1 MDTYG
6 TLTMHPICTSLSGQ
20 RFRGDLGTK
29 MQAIIRQVL
38 YHLSNYHIYILIY
51 LFICPVLIIHVMT
64 MSRHLR
70 FSSSRHIFFAG
81 ESPSQLT
88 DIDVANRGL
97 FVEGIHF
104 CLVLIGPACD
114 PMIMWSVQTSK
125 RSFTAYI
132 SEGRTLLASSAAAWK
147 SSCESNDARLGTI
160 IMSLRFLN
168 T

>member
-1 MDTYG
+1 MISSPPYG
-6 TLTMHPICTSLSGQ
+6 YVRYSYHASHLYLPFWSKIPGRSGDKNASYYQ
-20 RFRGDLGTK
+20 TGS
-29 MQAIIRQVL
+29 IP
-38 YHLSNYHIYILIY
+38 
-51 LFICPVLIIHVMT
+51 FIKLLVIHVMT

-125 RSFTAYI
+125 RSFTTYI
-132 SEGRTLLASSAAAWK
+132 FEGRTLLASSAAAWK
-147 SSCESNDARLGTI
+147 SSCESNDVRLGTM
-160 IMSLRFLN
+160 MSLRFLK